1 MRRFILSTVLAVA
14 AAVGYS
20 GKADAQVVGYNYR
33 TYNPYTSSYIN
44 GRMVYTPFGAQNFS
58 AFSNPYYGYGGV
70 VNRYQDPFGNTYGQL
85 NKFNPYTGIG
95 YTSGYYNPG
104 LYTNPLLGYRYGYY
118 YIR

>member
-1 MRRFILSTVLAVA
+1 MRNFILAAVA
-14 AAVGYS
+14 AVAVSVGYS
-20 GKADAQVVGYNYR
+20 GRADAQWVGYNYR

-95 YTSGYYNPG
+95 YTSGYGYPG
-104 LYTNPLLGYRYGYY
+104 LYGNPYLGYRYGYY
-118 YIR
+118 YFR